1 MDFDIKAIFERM
13 YLACKVEND
22 NQLSKF
28 FNVKPSTIQGWKVA
42 KTPPLKACYE
52 IYQRTGVTVEWLVEG
67 EEPNV
72 SRVAELGVLS
82 SFKAINMSEEAFS
95 KAFQEEVLSGIRL
108 DFFSANELTTTA
120 NIERLGRHLFRELN
134 NEPLVPGKPKS
145 TVEVA

>member
-1 MDFDIKAIFERM
+1 MDFDIRAIFERM
-13 YLACKVEND
+13 YSACKVEND

-67 EEPNV
+67 IEP
-72 SRVAELGVLS
+72 SVAQVADIGTAPN
-82 SFKAINMSEEAFS
+82 FKAINMSEEAFA

-108 DFFSANELTTTA
+108 DFFSANELTTVA

-134 NEPLVPGKPKS
+134 NEPLVPSKNNS
-145 TVEVA
+145 EVEVA